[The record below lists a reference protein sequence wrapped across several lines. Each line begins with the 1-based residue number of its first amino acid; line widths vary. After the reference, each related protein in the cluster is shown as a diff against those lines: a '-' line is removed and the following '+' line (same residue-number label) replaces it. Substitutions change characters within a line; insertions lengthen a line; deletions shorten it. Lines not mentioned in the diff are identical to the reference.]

1 MLVLNYSDASFP
13 TVVYLSVSYFFL
25 EDENGASIPLNSFF
39 IMSKSIDI

>member
-1 MLVLNYSDASFP
+1 MLVIDFSDASFP

-25 EDENGASIPLNSFF
+25 EDENGDSIPLNAFF